1 MKIYFACSIR
11 GGRDDAVTYAELARY
26 IKTKATLL
34 TEIFA
39 DNKLTP
45 DGMNKPSSDIW
56 STDIAWVKESDAII
70 AEVSNP
76 SLGVGYEIAKA
87 EEWSKPVLALFR
99 DDGTRKLSAMI
110 GGSPYT
116 TTVYYTTIDE
126 ATLAVDAFVAK
137 HATTVDPANTPTH
150 GAL

>member
-11 GGRDDAVTYAELARY
+11 GGRDDAELYGELATY

-39 DNKLTP
+39 DGKLTSQ
-45 DGMNKPSSDIW
+45 GMNKPSDEIW
-56 STDIAWVKESDAII
+56 ATDVAWIKESDAII
-70 AEVSNP
+70 AEVTNP

-87 EEWSKPVLALFR
+87 EEWGKPVLALFR

-110 GGSPYT
+110 GGSPQT
-116 TTVYYTTIDE
+116 KTVYYTDAQQAKEAIDSF
-126 ATLAVDAFVAK
+126 L
-137 HATTVDPANTPTH
+137 
-150 GAL
+150 

>member
-11 GGRDDAVTYAELARY
+11 GGRDDAELYGELARY

-39 DNKLTP
+39 DGKLTSQ
-45 DGMNKPSSDIW
+45 GMNKPNSEIW
-56 STDIAWVKESDAII
+56 ATDIAWVKESDAII

-87 EEWSKPVLALFR
+87 EEWGKPVLALFR
-99 DDGTRKLSAMI
+99 DDGTRKLSAMVE
-110 GGSPYT
+110 GSPLT
-116 TTVYYTTIDE
+116 QAVYYKTATEAQTAIDDFLNN
-126 ATLAVDAFVAK
+126 A
-137 HATTVDPANTPTH
+137 
-150 GAL
+150 

>member
-1 MKIYFACSIR
+1 MKVYFACSIR
-11 GGRDDAVTYAELARY
+11 GGRDDVELYAELVQH

-39 DNKLTP
+39 DGKLTSQ
-45 DGMNKPSSDIW
+45 GTNKPSPEIW
-56 STDIAWVKESDAII
+56 KTDIGWVRESDVII

-87 EEWSKPVLALFR
+87 EEWNKPVLALFR

-110 GGSPYT
+110 DGSPLSKV
-116 TTVYYTTIDE
+116 VYYKTSTDAQDVI
-126 ATLAVDAFVAK
+126 DAFIEEFNESS
-137 HATTVDPANTPTH
+137 DSPQ
-150 GAL
+150 

>member
-11 GGRDDAVTYAELARY
+11 GGRDDADLYAELASY

-39 DNKLTP
+39 DGKLTSS
-45 DGMNKPSSDIW
+45 GMNKPSTEIW
-56 STDIAWVKESDAII
+56 NTDIAWIKESDAII
-70 AEVSNP
+70 AEVTNP

-87 EEWSKPVLALFR
+87 EEWGKPVLALFR

-110 GGSPYT
+110 GGSPKTQTVIYT
-116 TTVYYTTIDE
+116 DIGE
-126 ATLAVDAFVAK
+126 AQEAISRFLESTR
-137 HATTVDPANTPTH
+137 
-150 GAL
+150 